1 MQGVVI
7 YVIPPLSYC
16 SIIISIDYVNTTTIM
31 QQKGFSDMV
40 FQTRFSSVLL
50 VYITAQSK

>member
-31 QQKGFSDMV
+31 QQNGFSDMV
-40 FQTRFSSVLL
+40 FQTRFSTVLL
-50 VYITAQSK
+50 VCITAQSK